1 MPEVNPLQGLPINDM
16 QYLISFRSI
25 NSPLL
30 YLCCICAVSFRPG
43 NFARVSCMQ
52 KLVVDF
58 LSKDLTFKGILYY
71 HVRTTRYGV
80 KDMLGTL
87 NHNQCSDF

>member
-1 MPEVNPLQGLPINDM
+1 ME
-16 QYLISFRSI
+16 
-25 NSPLL
+25 
-30 YLCCICAVSFRPG
+30 
-43 NFARVSCMQ
+43 